1 MDLPLALDLEL
12 LSTGI
17 PFRFK
22 RDKDARLGVLPR
34 NGESSEIRWFQIDPC
49 YVFHQVNSWEENNK
63 IVLIVSRQDS
73 AFGEGSGDYSNVG
86 RLYKWTIDLD
96 RGTVSE
102 EPIDDRAG
110 DFGRVN
116 DSFVGLQ
123 SKYGYL
129 MSLDGEG
136 NSCLL
141 YTSPSP
147 RDDR

>member
-1 MDLPLALDLEL
+1 MVPDRSL
-12 LSTGI
+12 L
-17 PFRFK
+17 R
-22 RDKDARLGVLPR
+22 
-34 NGESSEIRWFQIDPC
+34 
-49 YVFHQVNSWEENNK
+49 FHQVNSWEENNK

-96 RGTVSE
+96 RGTVNE

-129 MSLDGEG
+129 MSSMARAIVRNLFMGQTCI
-136 NSCLL
+136 SM
-141 YTSPSP
+141 T
-147 RDDR
+147 